1 MGLKRSAE
9 KSGQALES
17 ERIAG
22 KLTACYVRLRQV
34 NEEIRARRSRNELPG
49 FGDLMGE
56 QRELLQRIEGL
67 RKRDLPAALL
77 HEEMAE
83 KDQLPEQIED
93 LQRQIS
99 KARSSTL
106 EEVLSEAEGFFSKL
120 LLVGATVGNEAAT
133 LGIPPDLRG
142 IISRARA
149 AAEKSDIRNL
159 ERVLAQKRV
168 ALNMGTGVL
177 IEGRAGSLN
186 AQAMAKATEDAGFD
200 MEADFF
206 GPLYRD
212 RT

>member
-17 ERIAG
+17 ERITG

-34 NEEIRARRSRNELPG
+34 NEEIRARRLRNELPG
-49 FGDLMGE
+49 SGDLMGE

-67 RKRDLPAALL
+67 RKRDLPTALL
-77 HEEMAE
+77 HEEMAK

-120 LLVGATVGNEAAT
+120 LLVGATVGNEGAT
-133 LGIPPDLRG
+133 LGIPRDIRDSL
-142 IISRARA
+142 SRAMSA
-149 AAEKSDIRNL
+149 AGKSDIRTL
-159 ERVLAQKRV
+159 EADLAKKRV
-168 ALNMGTGVL
+168 SRNMGIGVL
-177 IEGRAGSLN
+177 TGGRAGTLN
-186 AQAMAKATEDAGFD
+186 AQAMAKATEEVGFD

>member
-1 MGLKRSAE
+1 MALKRSAE

-17 ERIAG
+17 ERITG

-49 FGDLMGE
+49 SGDLMGE

-67 RKRDLPAALL
+67 RKRDLPTALL
-77 HEEMAE
+77 REDLAE

-93 LQRQIS
+93 LQRQIG
-99 KARSSTL
+99 KARSSLL
-106 EEVLSEAEGFFSKL
+106 EEVLGEAEGFFSKL
-120 LLVGATVGNEAAT
+120 ILIGAAIGNEGATI
-133 LGIPPDLRG
+133 GIPPDLRG
-142 IISRARA
+142 SISRAMA
-149 AAEKSDIRNL
+149 NAEKSSIRNL
-159 ERVLAQKRV
+159 ERFLAEKRV
-168 ALNMGTGVL
+168 SLNMGIGVL
-177 IEGRAGSLN
+177 TESRAGTLN

-200 MEADFF
+200 IEADFF

>member
-17 ERIAG
+17 ERITG

-34 NEEIRARRSRNELPG
+34 NEEIRDRRSRNELPSS
-49 FGDLMGE
+49 GDLMGE
-56 QRELLQRIEGL
+56 QRDLLQRIEGL
-67 RKRDLPAALL
+67 RKRDLPTALL

-120 LLVGATVGNEAAT
+120 LLVGATVGNEGAT
-133 LGIPPDLRG
+133 LGIPRDIRDYL
-142 IISRARA
+142 ARA
-149 AAEKSDIRNL
+149 MSAAGKSEIRAL
-159 ERVLAQKRV
+159 EAALAKKRV
-168 ALNMGTGVL
+168 SRSMGIGVL
-177 IEGRAGSLN
+177 TEGRAGTLN
-186 AQAMAKATEDAGFD
+186 AQAMAKATEEVGFD